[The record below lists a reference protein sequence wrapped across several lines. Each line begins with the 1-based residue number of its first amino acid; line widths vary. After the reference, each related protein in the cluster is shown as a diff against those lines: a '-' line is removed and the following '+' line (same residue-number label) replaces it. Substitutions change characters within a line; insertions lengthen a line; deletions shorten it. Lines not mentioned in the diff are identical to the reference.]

1 MVPAPA
7 SAPEIVTA
15 VAAPAPSLASAGEV
29 ITVDVRNGA
38 DPEARPTAA
47 IRTALAEAATE
58 RRLGG
63 RLLRQAGH
71 LVRGE
76 RISLAEIAGLPET
89 VTVEATVAGRKL
101 TKSIQL

>member
-1 MVPAPA
+1 
-7 SAPEIVTA
+7 
-15 VAAPAPSLASAGEV
+15 V

-38 DPEARPTAA
+38 DPEARPATA
-47 IRTALAEAATE
+47 IRTALAEAAAE